1 MHIKYVGMS
10 ALVYAHG
17 NNRVLDVFYGSQI
30 LCSILKGWPTSL
42 AVSVPTNI
50 GQRFMKPRPPVF
62 YMDAGWRFEFSCTSA
77 IYPLNHLSSPL
88 NKVLKNKSSLLCT
101 LI

>member
-1 MHIKYVGMS
+1 MS
-10 ALVYAHG
+10 SMALKSYA
-17 NNRVLDVFYGSQI
+17 VFWLANKLGC
-30 LCSILKGWPTSL
+30 LCSH
-42 AVSVPTNI
+42 V

-62 YMDAGWRFEFSCTSA
+62 YMDAGWRFELSCTSA

-101 LI
+101 NLVMIYKFLF